1 MSALTGSLLR
11 LPVLAPG
18 VLVTAYTLSALSV
31 LYLAARRA
39 PRWWALAPGALA
51 AGGLTG
57 ALVLWVV
64 EKPVDMFGTPLGWS
78 TRAWVVA
85 CFAVLGLVSV
95 NLRRTTLRR
104 KAVSLAGAITVV
116 LTTVLGV
123 NAIYGLNP
131 TVGAVLGLTADR
143 PVTLPAVARA
153 NLSAPS
159 ASPAPLWQNWHAP
172 SGTPTHG
179 TIGTAV
185 IPGTVSGF
193 AARPA
198 GIYLPPAA
206 LTTNPPAL
214 PLVVLLMGQPGNP
227 DPHSIAATLDRY
239 AAVNHGLAPIVIV
252 ADQLGSPTVDTLC
265 LDTARY
271 GHVATYV
278 NTDVVAWARTHLN
291 IRTDRASWTIA
302 GYSNGG
308 QCAISFAASHP
319 ELWGN
324 VLDISGEEYPGA
336 EHASRTLTEIFAGN
350 QAAYDAHK
358 PVAILSHHHYPDTTA
373 IFTVSTDDTSYIPGV
388 KRVAAAAS
396 AAGMNVTLHE
406 ILNGGHG
413 AGALDGGLEK
423 GFRVLY
429 PRLGLSHP

>member
-1 MSALTGSLLR
+1 MSTLTGALLR

-18 VLVTAYTLSALSV
+18 VLVTAYALGVLSS
-31 LYLAARRA
+31 LYLGARRV
-39 PRWWALAPGALA
+39 PRWWAIAPSALA

-64 EKPVDMFGTPLGWS
+64 EKPVDLFGTPLGWS
-78 TRAWVVA
+78 TRAWVVG
-85 CFAVLGLVSV
+85 CFAVLGLASA

-104 KAVSLAGAITVV
+104 KTVSLASAVTVV

-143 PVTLPAVARA
+143 PVTLPAVAPA
-153 NLSAPS
+153 VLAAPA
-159 ASPAPLWQNWHAP
+159 ASPVPLWRSWQAP
-172 SGTPTHG
+172 PGMPSRG

-185 IPGTVSGF
+185 IPGVVSRF
-193 AARPA
+193 VARPA

-206 LTTNPPAL
+206 LTANPPAL

-227 DPHSIAATLDRY
+227 DPHAIAATLDRY

-319 ELWGN
+319 DLWGS
-324 VLDISGEEYPGA
+324 VIDISGEEYPGA
-336 EHASRTLTEIFAGN
+336 EHAARTLAEIFAGN
-350 QAAYDAHK
+350 QGAYDAHK
-358 PVAILSHHHYPDTTA
+358 PVALLSSHHYSDTTA

-388 KRVAAAAS
+388 TRVADAAR
-396 AAGMNVTLHE
+396 AAGMHVTLHE
-406 ILNGGHG
+406 IPNGGHG
-413 AGALDGGLEK
+413 AGALDGGLDT

-429 PRLGLSHP
+429 PRLGLRPA